1 MPTAA
6 ERQLHLDIVAGAQ
19 RLKREIGYNPV
30 RFTQMLGGDWRRRDG
45 QAAAA
50 RAVRL
55 GRVHDSV
62 ERSPTGCEC

>member
-6 ERQLHLDIVAGAQ
+6 ERQFHLDIVAGAQ

-30 RFTQMLGGDWRRRDG
+30 RFTQMLGEIGGCDG

-50 RAVRL
+50 RAGRL
-55 GRVHDSV
+55 GRVHDSG